1 MNNVLNIEAEK
12 AKATVPTKR
21 RYNTKVSSEPHGN
34 AGRTH
39 SEDSKLVMREVHD
52 KKVSNGSHHGLAQ
65 NSGKRH
71 PMTDA
76 QTLMNDRHV
85 TDVEQSTYMS
95 PGGTEHLAVLLKCTD
110 RDLSKHRGGLV
121 DKEKLDLKAKDFD
134 IYGMERCDED
144 KDELIQKEHLQKE
157 GGIRKTFL
165 RTKKFY
171 DPSGRFGTAR
181 VGEMTRTEATKKASR
196 DKPSRKMS
204 RAEKR

>member
-1 MNNVLNIEAEK
+1 MNNVLNIKAEK

-21 RYNTKVSSEPHGN
+21 RYNTKVSSEPHLN
-34 AGRTH
+34 TGRTH
-39 SEDSKLVMREVHD
+39 SEESKLVMREVHD
-52 KKVSNGSHHGLAQ
+52 KKVSNGSHHALAQ

-95 PGGTEHLAVLLKCTD
+95 TDGTEHLAVLLKCTD

-121 DKEKLDLKAKDFD
+121 DKEQLGLYSRDFG

-144 KDELIQKEHLQKE
+144 KDELIQKE
-157 GGIRKTFL
+157 GIRKTFV
-165 RTKKFY
+165 RTQKFY

-181 VGEMTRTEATKKASR
+181 VGEMTRTEATKKVSR
-196 DKPSRKMS
+196 DRPSQT
-204 RAEKR
+204 KR